1 MSPGCLMA
9 FTLQAYSRGITCPQ
23 AIRVVRTERTKY
35 LSRRKTS
42 AKSIRED
49 ASPAKCSPRIWK
61 QITEFLVININTY
74 TDRSVATQ
82 ENTYK
87 YNSIHRFD
95 GGCLTC

>member
-9 FTLQAYSRGITCPQ
+9 STLQAYSRGITCPQ

-61 QITEFLVININTY
+61 QMTEFLVININTFYTY

-82 ENTYK
+82 ELQK
-87 YNSIHRFD
+87 HIQVQKHSQV
-95 GGCLTC
+95 